1 MHSKSNPF
9 QFLFFILLPAL
20 SCSAQLQ
27 DELPRQAHWGASF
40 HSPTPTGA
48 GAVVRSV
55 TNGGFAAQ
63 IDLQPGDVILRI
75 NNTLL
80 DSPLKKEEWLS
91 TANRVRGGSEVT
103 LEVLRDGKL
112 FQKKGTLPAMPK

>member
-1 MHSKSNPF
+1 M
-9 QFLFFILLPAL
+9 
-20 SCSAQLQ
+20 
-27 DELPRQAHWGASF
+27 
-40 HSPTPTGA
+40 
-48 GAVVRSV
+48 RSV

-112 FQKKGTLPAMPK
+112 FQKKGTLPAMPKETFPKIVTEYKSILSPYGYRVQVIVTRPEGVRGKVPGIFLVRWMS